1 MVPLFHGTSPPEIRN
16 HNDDSLSMRVI
27 SVVGTGAHY
36 PPHELRSDE
45 LEKLISAFHDPND
58 PAARKTLYINEMSR
72 IQYRRTA
79 VPFDDP
85 FWSDPKLPDI
95 ADCDVLFR
103 KYGVPVAEEA
113 ARKALADWNGSFNHI
128 THVVVVTCTNTANPG
143 LDYMICERLGLRK
156 HVQRTLLHGVGC
168 AGGAAALRTA
178 NELLLGAAFQGKP
191 GRALVVACE
200 ICTIFFRS
208 MLEDIVKAQ
217 EANIAMTLFGD
228 GASAMVLSNGICPK
242 TSERAPLWNILNC
255 CTTLLEDSAS
265 SIQFNIR
272 PHGYHPVITKEVPG
286 QTSAALPS
294 GFQDLISSTPSL
306 CSDRSNFDPSAY
318 DWALHPGGYSI
329 AVLAQNALGITEHHL
344 RKTYEVY
351 RLRGNTSS
359 STVIS
364 VINELAREQGTP
376 ESGRDKVIVAAF
388 GPGIT
393 MEMAVMARPVYS
405 AT

>member
-1 MVPLFHGTSPPEIRN
+1 MAPIFHGNPPPEISN
-16 HNDDSLSMRVI
+16 HKDDLVSKRVV

-45 LEKLISAFHDPND
+45 LEKLISAFHDPNG
-58 PAARKTLYINEMSR
+58 PATLKTLQINGKSR
-72 IQYRRTA
+72 IQLRRTA
-79 VPFDDP
+79 VPFDDL

-95 ADCDVLFR
+95 ADCDALFR

-113 ARKALADWNGSFNHI
+113 ARKALADWNGSLNDI
-128 THVVVVTCTNTANPG
+128 THIIVVTCTNTANPG
-143 LDYMICERLGLRK
+143 LDYMICERLGLQRN
-156 HVQRTLLHGVGC
+156 VQRTLLHGVGC

-178 NELLLGAAFQGKP
+178 NEFLLGAAFQGKP

-217 EANIAMTLFGD
+217 ETNVAITLFGD
-228 GASAMVLSNGICPK
+228 GAGAMVLSNGICTK
-242 TSERAPLWNILNC
+242 ASERAPLWNILNC
-255 CTTLLEDSAS
+255 RTTLLEDSAS
-265 SIQFNIR
+265 NIQFNIR

-294 GFQDLISSTPSL
+294 GFHDLISSTPSL
-306 CSDRSNFDPSAY
+306 CSDKSNFDPSSY

-329 AVLAQNALGITEHHL
+329 VVRAQSALGITEHHL

-351 RLRGNTSS
+351 RSRGNTSS

-364 VINELAREQGTP
+364 VINELAKEQGTP
-376 ESGRDKVIVAAF
+376 EFGRNKVIVAAF

-393 MEMAVMARPVYS
+393 MEMAVMTRP
-405 AT
+405 A

>member
-1 MVPLFHGTSPPEIRN
+1 MAPLIHGTSPPEIRN
-16 HNDDSLSMRVI
+16 HSDDSLSKRAV
-27 SVVGTGAHY
+27 SVVGTGSHY

-45 LEKLISAFHDPND
+45 LEKLISPFHDPND
-58 PAARKTLYINEMSR
+58 PAVRKTLYVNEKSR
-72 IQYRRTA
+72 IQTRRAA

-95 ADCDVLFR
+95 AECDVLFR

-113 ARKALADWNGSFNHI
+113 ARKALADWNGSFNDL
-128 THVVVVTCTNTANPG
+128 THVVVVTC
-143 LDYMICERLGLRK
+143 LRK
-156 HVQRTLLHGVGC
+156 NVQRTLLHGVGC

-200 ICTIFFRS
+200 ICMIFFRS

-217 EANIAMTLFGD
+217 EANVAMTLFGD
-228 GASAMVLSNGICPK
+228 GAGAMVLSNGICPK

-255 CTTLLEDSAS
+255 RTTLLEDSAS

-272 PHGYHPVITKEVPG
+272 PHGYDPVITKEVPG

-306 CSDRSNFDPSAY
+306 YSDKSNFDPSSY

-351 RLRGNTSS
+351 RSRGNTSS

-364 VINELAREQGTP
+364 VINELAREQGTS

-393 MEMAVMARPVYS
+393 MELAVMARP
-405 AT
+405 A

>member
-1 MVPLFHGTSPPEIRN
+1 MAPLIHGTSPPEIRN
-16 HNDDSLSMRVI
+16 HSDDSLSKRAV

-58 PAARKTLYINEMSR
+58 PAVRKTLYVNEKSR
-72 IQYRRTA
+72 IQTRRAA

-95 ADCDVLFR
+95 AECDVLFR

-113 ARKALADWNGSFNHI
+113 ARKALADWNGSFNDL

-156 HVQRTLLHGVGC
+156 NVQRTLLHGVGC

-200 ICTIFFRS
+200 ICMIFFRS

-217 EANIAMTLFGD
+217 EANVAMTLFGD
-228 GASAMVLSNGICPK
+228 GAGAMVLSNGICPK

-255 CTTLLEDSAS
+255 RTTLLEDSAS

-272 PHGYHPVITKEVPG
+272 PHVPG

-306 CSDRSNFDPSAY
+306 YSDKSNFDPSSY

-351 RLRGNTSS
+351 RSRGNTSS

-364 VINELAREQGTP
+364 VINELAREQGTS

-393 MEMAVMARPVYS
+393 MELAVMARP
-405 AT
+405 A

>member
-1 MVPLFHGTSPPEIRN
+1 MAPLIHGTPPPEIRN
-16 HNDDSLSMRVI
+16 HNDDSLSKRAI

-58 PAARKTLYINEMSR
+58 PAVRKTLYVNEKSR
-72 IQYRRTA
+72 IQTRRTA

-95 ADCDVLFR
+95 AECDVLFR

-113 ARKALADWNGSFNHI
+113 ARKALVDWNGSFNDL

-156 HVQRTLLHGVGC
+156 NVQRTLLHGVGC

-178 NELLLGAAFQGKP
+178 NELLLGAAFKGKP

-200 ICTIFFRS
+200 ICMIFFRS
-208 MLEDIVKAQ
+208 MLEDIVKSQ

-228 GASAMVLSNGICPK
+228 GAGAMVLSNGICPK

-255 CTTLLEDSAS
+255 RTTLLEDSAS

-272 PHGYHPVITKEVPG
+272 PHGYDPVITKEVPG

-306 CSDRSNFDPSAY
+306 CSEKSNFDPSSY

-364 VINELAREQGTP
+364 VINELAREQGTS

-393 MEMAVMARPVYS
+393 MELAVMARP
-405 AT
+405 A